1 MELYALSTAVVG
13 TANSSLGKA
22 FTNYLYT
29 KYMSWKLKKRLHAVV
44 LLKGVSTL
52 CQKFSSAEI
61 LFLDVDVLYEQ
72 LTAPK
77 EASDVGLSKNK
88 KYKLNYAGVDFG
100 SQPYGDFIIYS
111 LLSRIGGDPTYTREY
126 AKMKRDAYL
135 ERSAKI
141 RGDWM
146 SDPLSQNNLARK
158 IIW

>member
-1 MELYALSTAVVG
+1 M
-13 TANSSLGKA
+13 SS
-22 FTNYLYT
+22 FT
-29 KYMSWKLKKRLHAVV
+29 KYGIDPKMYLEVAKYKAKKAGYNPA
-44 LLKGVSTL
+44 LL
-52 CQKFSSAEI
+52 
-61 LFLDVDVLYEQ
+61 D
-72 LTAPK
+72 
-77 EASDVGLSKNK
+77 LSKNK

-141 RGDWM
+141 RGDWK